1 MREIP
6 VKELF
11 SYIDPFA
18 IHEEPAIALAT
29 DGKETN
35 GLTIGWAEYGVLWS
49 KPAATVYVHKTRY
62 SKHIFDGAEY
72 YTIDYLKPEHKDV
85 LGYFGSV
92 SGRDEN
98 KMEKCGL
105 KTVTDDLAPYFA
117 ESRLVVICRVM
128 GKNDF
133 DPASVDTGV
142 AAWYAREGVHTL
154 YHGEVVKLLIAE
166 D

>member
-1 MREIP
+1 MKEIP

-18 IHEEPAIALAT
+18 IHEDPAIALAT

-85 LGYFGSV
+85 LGYIGSV

-133 DPASVDTGV
+133 DPAGVDAGV
-142 AAWYAREGVHTL
+142 AGWYAREGVHTL
-154 YHGEVVKLLIAE
+154 SHGEVVKLLIAE
-166 D
+166 E

>member
-1 MREIP
+1 MKEIS

-18 IHEEPAIALAT
+18 IHEDPAIALAT

-72 YTIDYLKPEHKDV
+72 YAICYLKPEHKNV

-133 DPASVDTGV
+133 DPASV
-142 AAWYAREGVHTL
+142 
-154 YHGEVVKLLIAE
+154 
-166 D
+166 

>member
-1 MREIP
+1 MKEIP
-6 VKELF
+6 VKDLF

-18 IHEEPAIALAT
+18 IHEDPAIALAT

-72 YTIDYLKPEHKDV
+72 YAICYLKPEHKNV

-117 ESRLVVICRVM
+117 ESRLVM
-128 GKNDF
+128 GRNDF
-133 DPASVDTGV
+133 DPASVDAGV
-142 AAWYAREGVHTL
+142 AGWYAREGVHTL
-154 YHGEVVKLLIAE
+154 YHGEVVKLLIA
-166 D
+166 DD